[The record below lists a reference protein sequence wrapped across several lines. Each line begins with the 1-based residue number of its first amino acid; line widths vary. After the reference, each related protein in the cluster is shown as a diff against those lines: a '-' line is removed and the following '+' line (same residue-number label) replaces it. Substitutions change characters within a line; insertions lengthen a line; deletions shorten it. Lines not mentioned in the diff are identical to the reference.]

1 MGEDIRG
8 EEHRITVPGVLEHIP
23 DVCDLVVTAARRAG
37 LNERAVYHCQ
47 MAVDEAC
54 TNIVEH
60 GYNARGES
68 GDIEV
73 ACRDIG
79 ETFIITIR
87 DGSSP
92 FDPMSREDPN
102 PDASLSE
109 REPGGWGIYFIKK
122 MMDEADYRL
131 ENNYNTL
138 TMIKRKTPYNMVQIG
153 VHTDTEAA
161 IVEIGAGIWR
171 ISPYGRMDS
180 NTAPDIGAFLDEQLD
195 AGRTRLVIDMS
206 GVSYISTSGLKVLV
220 NAWRRA
226 RESQDGNVV
235 LADLNTHIFEV
246 FETVGFDQVF
256 DIYQTVDEA
265 SRQLASQVG

>member
-1 MGEDIRG
+1 MGEEHRG
-8 EEHRITVPGVLEHIP
+8 EEHRIIVPGVLEQIP
-23 DVCDLVVTAARRAG
+23 DVCDFVVAAARRAG

-47 MAVDEAC
+47 IAVDEAC

-60 GYNARGES
+60 GYHARGES

-73 ACRDIG
+73 ICRDIG
-79 ETFIITIR
+79 NNYTITIR

-92 FDPMSREDPN
+92 FNPLSREGPN
-102 PDASLSE
+102 PHATLAE

-122 MMDEADYRL
+122 MMDEAAYNL
-131 ENNYNTL
+131 ENDRNTL
-138 TMIKRKTPYNMVQIG
+138 TMVKVKTPQTMVQTGRSTHAEAVITATENG
-153 VHTDTEAA
+153 V
-161 IVEIGAGIWR
+161 WR

-180 NTAPDIGAFLDEQLD
+180 NTAPDIAALLDSQLD

-206 GVSYISTSGLKVLV
+206 GINYISTSGLKVLI

-235 LADLNTHIFEV
+235 LADLSAHVFEV

-256 DIYQTVDEA
+256 DIYETVDEA
-265 SRQLASQVG
+265 SRQLGSQAA